1 MRRETTMYQLFCK
14 RLSAILATLTGLLLT
29 GVLGISML
37 NILLRN
43 VFSVSWLILDV
54 FSKLMF
60 VWMIFIGTSVVYFHA
75 DHLKMDFFSMKFSP
89 KAKKVF
95 DYVFLTVSMLLL
107 LVMLVYGIEISRV
120 RMSIP
125 FESYK
130 GIPTGFLFASLPA
143 CSILMILFTV
153 GHFQQLHRTGS
164 IVEKPEGS
172 DSLALDEEEI
182 LKGIEEF
189 STMIKDTKDE

>member
-1 MRRETTMYQLFCK
+1 MYQMFCK
-14 RLSAILATLTGLLLT
+14 RLSAILATITGVLLV
-29 GVLGISML
+29 GVLGISMA

-43 VFSVSWLILDV
+43 VFSVSWLVLDV

-60 VWMIFIGTSVVYFHA
+60 VWMVFIGTSVVYYHA

-89 KAKKVF
+89 RAKKVF
-95 DYVFLTVSMLLL
+95 DYVFLTVSMALL

-130 GIPTGFLFASLPA
+130 GIPTGFLFASLPV
-143 CSILMILFTV
+143 CSILMILFTI

-164 IVEKPEGS
+164 IVEKPADADTLG
-172 DSLALDEEEI
+172 LDEEEI
-182 LKGIEEF
+182 LQGIKDF
-189 STMIKDTKDE
+189 TTMIKDNTDE

>member
-1 MRRETTMYQLFCK
+1 MYQTFCK
-14 RLSAILATLTGLLLT
+14 KLSSLLANITGLLLT

-54 FSKLMF
+54 FSKMMF

-89 KAKKVF
+89 KVKKF
-95 DYVFLTVSMLLL
+95 FEYLFSTVSLVLLS
-107 LVMLVYGIEISRV
+107 VMLVYGLEISRV

-130 GIPTGFLFASLPA
+130 AVPTGLLFLSLPVCA
-143 CSILMILFTV
+143 VFMILFTFA
-153 GHFQQLHRTGS
+153 HFQNLHKTGNV
-164 IVEKPEGS
+164 VEKASNSGEL
-172 DSLALDEEEI
+172 DIDEEEV
-182 LKGIEEF
+182 LKGIEGLSSMLKE
-189 STMIKDTKDE
+189 DTDE